1 VKVRGVI
8 LTILT
13 LVLGA
18 TLGAAVRYYASLWA
32 AAQFGTAFPYG
43 TLLVN
48 VVGSFI
54 LGAFLTL
61 ATQRIIVS
69 PGLRL
74 FVATGFCGSLT
85 TFSTYSYETVTMLEQ
100 GSYLT
105 GALYL
110 FSSLALGVLSVI
122 LGAALMRALFLV

>member
-1 VKVRGVI
+1 VI
-8 LTILT
+8 VTILI
-13 LVLGA
+13 LAVSA
-18 TLGAAVRYYASLWA
+18 TLGAALRYYASLWA

-69 PGLRL
+69 PALRL

-85 TFSTYSYETVTMLEQ
+85 TFSTYSYETVAMLEQ

-110 FSSLALGVLSVI
+110 FGSLALGIVSVI
-122 LGAALMRALFLV
+122 AGAALIRALFLA